1 MGFLAKQLTNLLKY
15 RDTFMELLLLKLV
28 FATTLTEAVTEIVTK
43 SQLFLPI
50 RRFFFKR
57 KKYRVCVLIHDLL
70 DCGYCTSV
78 WIGVFTSIYLYHQSF
93 SFIILFLIGLVIH
106 RLSNVLHF
114 IVDRTNENHVQ
125 Q

>member
-1 MGFLAKQLTNLLKY
+1 
-15 RDTFMELLLLKLV
+15 MELFLLKLL
-28 FATTLTEAVTEIVTK
+28 FATILTEAVTEIVTK

-57 KKYRVCVLIHDLL
+57 SKHKICNFLHDLL

-78 WIGVFTSIYLYHQSF
+78 WIGVFTSIYFYHQSF
-93 SFIILFLIGLVIH
+93 SFVMLFLIGLVIH

-114 IVDRTNENHVQ
+114 IVDRTNENHVY
-125 Q
+125 